1 MSTDLSKMSVAE
13 LKKLADEATSMISTR
28 HQDEIRAGYEQVE
41 SIAAGLG
48 LSVEELVAQGSDLVA
63 TRKPTTRK
71 PVEPRYRN
79 PANADETWTG
89 RGKQP
94 RWLAA
99 KVAEGA
105 QLADFLINK

>member
-13 LKKLADEATSMISTR
+13 SKKLADEATNMISSR
-28 HQDEIRAGYEQVE
+28 HLDEIRAGYEQVE

-48 LSVEELVAQGSDLVA
+48 LSVAELIEQGQDLA
-63 TRKPTTRK
+63 ANRKPATRK

-79 PANADETWTG
+79 PADSDETWTG

-99 KVAEGA
+99 KIAEGA
-105 QLADFLINK
+105 KLEDFLINK